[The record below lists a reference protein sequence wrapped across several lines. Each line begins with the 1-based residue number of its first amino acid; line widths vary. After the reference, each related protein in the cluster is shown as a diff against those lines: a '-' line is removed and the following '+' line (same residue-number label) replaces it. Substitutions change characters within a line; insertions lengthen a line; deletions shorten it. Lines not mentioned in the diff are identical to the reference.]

1 MLVPLVDAMP
11 GKRKRRKG
19 AALAVCVLFLQ
30 NNRGSSSLFFLT
42 AVHFEI
48 PGCIP
53 ETRLSY
59 SENKVQKR
67 GTERG
72 PEGKQLCGRGDQ
84 EEPAGK
90 EKITTL
96 SS

>member
-1 MLVPLVDAMP
+1 VPSLY
-11 GKRKRRKG
+11 
-19 AALAVCVLFLQ
+19 
-30 NNRGSSSLFFLT
+30 NNRKSSSVFFLT
-42 AVHFEI
+42 TVHFKI

-53 ETRLSY
+53 ETRLGY

-84 EEPAGK
+84 EEPAEK
-90 EKITTL
+90 ENITRL
-96 SS
+96 SV